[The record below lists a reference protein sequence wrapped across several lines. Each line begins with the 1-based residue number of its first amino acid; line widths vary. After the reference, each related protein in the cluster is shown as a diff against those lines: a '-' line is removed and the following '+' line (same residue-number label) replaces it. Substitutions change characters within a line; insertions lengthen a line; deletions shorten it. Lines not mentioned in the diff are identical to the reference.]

1 MTSRSPLRTLAI
13 ALAAVAGI
21 TAAGLAGPAAA
32 QNSGSQQS
40 AQQSGQQSGQ
50 QQTPDYSDA
59 KLESFAMAATKV
71 RSVMQEY
78 RPQLR
83 QAQENED
90 REQFEKV
97 RMQARKA
104 VEEKIATTDGISSRE
119 YQQIA
124 QDARNDQKLREKLL
138 GMMEAQ
144 QNQGQ

>member
-1 MTSRSPLRTLAI
+1 MTTRSPLRTLAI

-21 TAAGLAGPAAA
+21 AAAGLAGPAAA

-40 AQQSGQQSGQ
+40 AQQSE
-50 QQTPDYSDA
+50 QQTPNYSDA

-71 RSVMQEY
+71 RTVMQEY

-83 QAQENED
+83 QARQNQD
-90 REQFEKV
+90 RKQFEKV

-104 VEEKIATTDGISSRE
+104 VEQKIAGTDGISTQE

-124 QDARNDQKLREKLL
+124 QDARNDEQLRQKVL
-138 GMMEAQ
+138 GMMKAR

>member
-1 MTSRSPLRTLAI
+1 MTSRSPMRKLAF

-21 TAAGLAGPAAA
+21 AAAGLTGPAAA
-32 QNSGSQQS
+32 QSSGSEQS
-40 AQQSGQQSGQ
+40 AQQS
-50 QQTPDYSDA
+50 QQTPNYSDA

-71 RSVMQEY
+71 RTVMEDY

-83 QAQENED
+83 QARQNQD

-97 RMQARKA
+97 RKQARQA
-104 VEEKIATTDGISSRE
+104 VEQKIAGTDGITTRE

-124 QDARNDQKLREKLL
+124 QDARNDDKLRQKVL
-138 GMMEAQ
+138 GMMKAQ

>member
-1 MTSRSPLRTLAI
+1 MTSRSPMRKLAF

-21 TAAGLAGPAAA
+21 AAAGLTGPAAA
-32 QNSGSQQS
+32 QSSGSEQS
-40 AQQSGQQSGQ
+40 AQQS
-50 QQTPDYSDA
+50 QQTPNYSDA

-71 RSVMQEY
+71 RTVMQDY

-83 QAQENED
+83 QARQNQD

-97 RMQARKA
+97 RKQARQA
-104 VEEKIATTDGISSRE
+104 VEQKIAGTDGITTRE

-124 QDARNDQKLREKLL
+124 QDARNDDKLRQKVL
-138 GMMEAQ
+138 GMMKAQ

>member
-1 MTSRSPLRTLAI
+1 MTTRSPLRTLAI
-13 ALAAVAGI
+13 ALAVVAGI
-21 TAAGLAGPAAA
+21 AAAGLAGPAAA

-104 VEEKIATTDGISSRE
+104 VEQKIAGTDGINTQE

-124 QDARNDQKLREKLL
+124 QDARNDEQLRQKVL
-138 GMMEAQ
+138 GMMKAQ